1 MKKKL
6 SRKLVIAA
14 AAVLI
19 LAAAV
24 AVWLFLNGKKKPG
37 TVEVQTVSEIMG
49 EKGSDQGNRFA
60 GIIESKK
67 SWSVNIDDGG
77 TVGKVFVKT
86 GDEVKKG
93 TPLFSYDT
101 RKMKDDLTQA
111 EIDLQR
117 LAAEQESAA
126 ATIAQLRKEK
136 AAASAADQGSYTIQI
151 QEQELE
157 ISQNEVEIREKKKEI
172 ASLRRSLDNAT
183 VKSKIRGVV
192 KSIDRSQIDS
202 DSGEGMDED
211 MSGGTAFMTIM
222 QTSALRVKAT
232 VNEQNISEVEEG
244 MPVTVYSRVDDSS
257 WSGTIS
263 KVDTESFEKGQQE
276 EYMEEDEEGSDETAS
291 SSYPFYVDLDT
302 ADGLMLG
309 QHVYVEPGAPGAAA
323 AKEGI
328 WLDEMYIVD
337 ADGDSP
343 YVWAANS
350 RGRIKKRSV
359 KLGDYDDETLEYQI
373 TDGLGKKDRIAFPD
387 DTFKEGDRVK

>member
-19 LAAAV
+19 LAAVV

-49 EKGSDQGNRFA
+49 EKDSDQGNRFA

-126 ATIAQLRKEK
+126 ATVAQLRKEK

-276 EYMEEDEEGSDETAS
+276 EYMEEDEEGSDETSS

-302 ADGLMLG
+302 TDGLMLG
-309 QHVYVEPGAPGAAA
+309 QHVYVEPGPPGAAA

-359 KLGDYDDETLEYQI
+359 KLGD
-373 TDGLGKKDRIAFPD
+373 
-387 DTFKEGDRVK
+387 